1 MFFWDSIPF
10 LHRSKRLAFCAS
22 ESAAAT
28 FSTKLLKPLR
38 GMSRHAIWREI
49 FLWGFWGWILNGF
62 DGSKGFSYAGL
73 IELDVHNCKAWE
85 AWMHQLKVS
94 LPIWPEVG
102 QFCLGADLEPAS
114 WQWTG
119 NYSFSLI
126 KVYESEFVC
135 ERRQSMRKYVQHSAT
150 FRSYSWT
157 GFMDWFTEM
166 VNQVLPQP
174 KKSLTTAGYPL
185 VCST

>member
-1 MFFWDSIPF
+1 M
-10 LHRSKRLAFCAS
+10 
-22 ESAAAT
+22 
-28 FSTKLLKPLR
+28 
-38 GMSRHAIWREI
+38 
-49 FLWGFWGWILNGF
+49 
-62 DGSKGFSYAGL
+62 
-73 IELDVHNCKAWE
+73 ELDVHNCKAWE

-126 KVYESEFVC
+126 EVYRSEFVC

-150 FRSYSWT
+150 ILEKASWIDLLRWLTKCYRSR
-157 GFMDWFTEM
+157 
-166 VNQVLPQP
+166 
-174 KKSLTTAGYPL
+174 KKG
-185 VCST
+185 

>member
-1 MFFWDSIPF
+1 M
-10 LHRSKRLAFCAS
+10 HRNPPLPLFPRSCWSRCAACRGTRS
-22 ESAAAT
+22 EGRSS
-28 FSTKLLKPLR
+28 F
-38 GMSRHAIWREI
+38 ED
-49 FLWGFWGWILNGF
+49 FEDGFWM
-62 DGSKGFSYAGL
+62 DSMVPRVFSYAGL

-174 KKSLTTAGYPL
+174 EKSLTTAGYPL